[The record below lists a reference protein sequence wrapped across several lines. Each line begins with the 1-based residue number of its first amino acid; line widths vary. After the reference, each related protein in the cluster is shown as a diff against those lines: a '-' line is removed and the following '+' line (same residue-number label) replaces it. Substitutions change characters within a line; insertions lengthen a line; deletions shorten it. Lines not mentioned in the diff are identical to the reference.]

1 MTVIFALLGC
11 LGEVSLLYGVTILLR
26 LSKKLGE
33 VTKMRPYYRGY
44 YVAIVCLV
52 ISSAVRFIQASL
64 LDSFTA
70 GNPFPLANAWDILT
84 IIHHISLAVGLTA
97 ACLVAFLYWG
107 WLFKERFV

>member
-1 MTVIFALLGC
+1 VTVIFALLGC

-44 YVAIVCLV
+44 YVSIFCLV

-64 LDSFTA
+64 LDSYAA

-84 IIHHISLAVGLTA
+84 LIHQFSLAVGLLA
-97 ACLVAFLYWG
+97 ACIIAYLYWG
-107 WLFKERFV
+107 WLFREHFA